1 MKQIILIASVGQNN
15 ELGYNNNLIWHL
27 PGDLKFFQKTTTGH
41 QIIMGRK
48 TFESLPHPL
57 ANRTHL
63 VITHQDILNPEI
75 KNFHSKEEID
85 AYLNNLDEEVFV
97 IGGSL
102 IYQMFIK
109 EAEKIFLT
117 EINDTKKSRC
127 IFPLF

>member
-1 MKQIILIASVGQNN
+1 
-15 ELGYNNNLIWHL
+15 
-27 PGDLKFFQKTTTGH
+27 
-41 QIIMGRK
+41 MGRK

-75 KNFHSKEEID
+75 KTFHSKEEID

-117 EINDTKKSRC
+117 EINDTKKADAY
-127 IFPLF
+127 FPYFNKNEFIKNTLFRNEEQNISYTINEYVRKKRK